1 MKKLKIIG
9 MFLFGFLS
17 FVGISQR
24 DIPGGENNIY
34 TGVICLF
41 LSLLLLFSLK
51 KKKNIPNKSEVF
63 LPPQDISD
71 LNETKEI
78 TLSDHEDEYC
88 DPKMEHVNSIR
99 TVSLFLKW
107 CKKHPRILCTE
118 QYPSYMNYSWGIENP
133 LQFHKQ
139 LIQEG
144 YLVKMDLNQKLKTL
158 KVVDLRDVLRSQ
170 NLPVSGKKQ
179 ELIDRIL
186 KHADLSL
193 IPLNGENQ
201 EEYCLSTKALD
212 YLSKCDD
219 IISLNIASSDIESYK
234 MDGVERYQ
242 IRAALDSKTCEICGE
257 LDGKIFLVENAVI
270 GLNFPPFHSG
280 CRCTTVSHYDDTP
293 TEGLTRVARDK
304 DGNNI
309 YVPESMT
316 YKEYKEKYLQPPM
329 PTNERSSRK
338 TMSC

>member
-9 MFLFGFLS
+9 IFLFGLLS

-24 DIPGGENNIY
+24 DIPGGENNLY
-34 TGVICLF
+34 AGVACLF
-41 LSLLLLFSLK
+41 LSLLLLFSLR
-51 KKKNIPNKSEVF
+51 KKKNIPDKSEVF
-63 LPPQDISD
+63 LPPQDVSG

-78 TLSDHEDEYC
+78 PPSDHEEEYC
-88 DPKMEHVNSIR
+88 NPKMEHVNSIR

-144 YLVKMDLNQKLKTL
+144 YLVEMDLNQKLKAL
-158 KVVDLRDVLRSQ
+158 KVVDLRDILRSQ

-201 EEYCLSTKALD
+201 KEYCLSSKALD
-212 YLSKCDD
+212 FLSKCDD
-219 IISLNIASSDIESYK
+219 ITSLEIGRSDIESYE
-234 MDGVERYQ
+234 MDGVEKYE
-242 IRAALDSKTCEICGE
+242 ILSALDDKTCEICGE

-270 GLNFPPFHSG
+270 GLNFPPFHAG
-280 CRCTTVSHYDDTP
+280 CRCTTVPHYDDTP
-293 TEGLTRVARDK
+293 TEGLTRVARDPETGK
-304 DGNNI
+304 TI
-309 YVPESMT
+309 EVPGDMT
-316 YKEYKEKYLQPPM
+316 YKEYKEKYL
-329 PTNERSSRK
+329 
-338 TMSC
+338 

>member
-1 MKKLKIIG
+1 MRKLKIIG
-9 MFLFGFLS
+9 MFLFGLLS

-34 TGVICLF
+34 AGVICLF

-51 KKKNIPNKSEVF
+51 KKKNIPDKSEAF
-63 LPPQDISD
+63 LPPQDISG

-78 TLSDHEDEYC
+78 TLSDYEDEYC
-88 DPKMEHVNSIR
+88 NPKMEYVNSIR

-107 CKKHPRILCTE
+107 CKKHPRILCAE

-144 YLVKMDLNQKLKTL
+144 YLVKMDLNQKLNAL

-170 NLPVSGKKQ
+170 NLPASGKKQ

-186 KHADLSL
+186 KYADLSL
-193 IPLNGENQ
+193 ILHEDNR
-201 EEYCLSTKALD
+201 EEYCLSPKALD

-242 IRAALDSKTCEICGE
+242 ILSALDSKTCEICGE

-280 CRCTTVSHYDDTP
+280 CRCTTGAYYDNIP
-293 TEGLTRVARDK
+293 TDGITRVARDK

-309 YVPESMT
+309 NVPKSMT

-338 TMSC
+338 TRSC

>member
-9 MFLFGFLS
+9 IFLFGLLS

-24 DIPGGENNIY
+24 DIPGGENNLY
-34 TGVICLF
+34 AGVACLF
-41 LSLLLLFSLK
+41 LSLLLLFSLR
-51 KKKNIPNKSEVF
+51 KKKNIPDKDEVF
-63 LPPQDISD
+63 LPPQDVSG

-78 TLSDHEDEYC
+78 APSDREEDYC
-88 DPKMEHVNSIR
+88 NPKMEHVNSIR

-144 YLVKMDLNQKLKTL
+144 YLVEMDLNQKLMAL
-158 KVVDLRDVLRSQ
+158 KVVDLRDILRSQ

-193 IPLNGENQ
+193 ISLNGENQ
-201 EEYCLSTKALD
+201 KEYCLSSKALD
-212 YLSKCDD
+212 FLSKCDD
-219 IISLNIASSDIESYK
+219 ITSLEIERSDIERYE
-234 MDGVERYQ
+234 MDGVEKYE
-242 IRAALDSKTCEICGE
+242 ILSALDDKTCEICGE

-270 GLNFPPFHSG
+270 GLNFPPFHAG
-280 CRCTTVSHYDDTP
+280 YRCTTVPHYDDTP
-293 TEGLTRVARDK
+293 TEGLTRVARDPETGK
-304 DGNNI
+304 TI
-309 YVPESMT
+309 EVPGDMT
-316 YKEYKEKYLQPPM
+316 YKEYKEKYL
-329 PTNERSSRK
+329 
-338 TMSC
+338 

>member
-9 MFLFGFLS
+9 MFLFGILS
-17 FVGISQR
+17 FVGNSQR
-24 DIPGGENNIY
+24 DISGGENNIY
-34 TGVICLF
+34 AGVICLF

-51 KKKNIPNKSEVF
+51 KKKNIPDKSEVF
-63 LPPQDISD
+63 LPPQDISG

-78 TLSDHEDEYC
+78 TLSDYEDEYC
-88 DPKMEHVNSIR
+88 NPKMEYVNSIR

-234 MDGVERYQ
+234 MDGVEQYQ
-242 IRAALDSKTCEICGE
+242 ILATLDSETCEICGE

-280 CRCTTVSHYDDTP
+280 CRCTTVPYYDDTP
-293 TEGLTRVARDK
+293 TDGMIRVARDK

-309 YVPESMT
+309 EVPESMT
-316 YKEYKEKYLQPPM
+316 YKEYKETYL
-329 PTNERSSRK
+329 
-338 TMSC
+338 